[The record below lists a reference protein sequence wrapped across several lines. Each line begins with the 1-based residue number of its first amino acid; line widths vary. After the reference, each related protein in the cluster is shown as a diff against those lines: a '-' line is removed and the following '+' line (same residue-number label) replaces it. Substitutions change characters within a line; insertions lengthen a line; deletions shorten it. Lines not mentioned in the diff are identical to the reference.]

1 MARSPR
7 RRWRASRRTC
17 TQDAPCASRRLVCGW
32 LGTGEA
38 VQVAEGVLR
47 GGLCGAGLEQP
58 LDHVAV
64 NAQGDATFGGF
75 AVVSS
80 GAGENESAESG
91 LQRVESGHG
100 VDIVRVSGF
109 RDCVGVPGGV
119 ELQELL

>member
-1 MARSPR
+1 MVRSPR

-17 TQDAPCASRRLVCGW
+17 TQDAPCASCPLVGGW

-38 VQVAEGVLR
+38 VQVAESVLR

-64 NAQGDATFGGF
+64 NAQGDATFGGL

-80 GAGENESAESG
+80 GGGQYQGADSG

-100 VDIVRVSGF
+100 VDIVRVS
-109 RDCVGVPGGV
+109 
-119 ELQELL
+119 